1 MVTDAA
7 FRHVLGHF
15 ATGVTVVTGCDA
27 AGVPRGFTANALT
40 SLSLNPPLVL
50 VCVDKRSHTYPAL
63 MESNA
68 AFAINILSRYQE
80 SISRLFASKRPDKFE
95 ATPYRVGKL
104 GVPVLEHTLA
114 YLECRV
120 VERHTGGDHVILVA
134 SVQHLGTGGS
144 GARPLLHY
152 RGEYRSLVLDHCPQG
167 AEASH
172 ASGALALQQES
183 ASSSV
188 EGIVARG
195 RSAPEG
201 PRPCP

>member
-27 AGVPRGFTANALT
+27 TGIPRGFTANALT
-40 SLSLNPPLVL
+40 SLSLDPPLVL
-50 VCVDKRSHTYPAL
+50 VCVGKQSHTYPAL
-63 MESNA
+63 MESDA
-68 AFAINILSRYQE
+68 TFAINILSRDQE
-80 SISRLFASKRPDKFE
+80 SVSRLFASKHPDKFE

-104 GVPVLEHTLA
+104 GVPILEHTLA

-120 VERHTGGDHVILVA
+120 VERHIGGDHVILVA
-134 SVQHLGTGGS
+134 SVQHLGLGEGA
-144 GARPLLHY
+144 ARPLLHY
-152 RGEYRSLVLDHCPQG
+152 RGEYRSLAHDHCRQG

-183 ASSSV
+183 A
-188 EGIVARG
+188 
-195 RSAPEG
+195 
-201 PRPCP
+201 